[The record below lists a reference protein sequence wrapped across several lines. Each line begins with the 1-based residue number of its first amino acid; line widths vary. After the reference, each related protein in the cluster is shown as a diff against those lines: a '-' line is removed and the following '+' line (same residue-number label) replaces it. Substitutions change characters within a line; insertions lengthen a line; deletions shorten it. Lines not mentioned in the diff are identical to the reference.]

1 MSIIQQCA
9 IIKRSSGTKQMLQPS
24 LQRCRVFLCTFESPY
39 FVCVYTFFLYVH
51 VVACCCST
59 VRVLRAY
66 NHHCSCKLR
75 LWWPGECS
83 CFGVDRTEIF
93 MACAILCFIW
103 AHLRLFRSVNLES
116 RKKHKHKHTHNDQ
129 QQTVTETTQSWGKN
143 RPKFVIKIMEQLF
156 SAHLSLRFFMIYFW
170 TDNK

>member
-1 MSIIQQCA
+1 M
-9 IIKRSSGTKQMLQPS
+9 RSLSGQVEPN
-24 LQRCRVFLCTFESPY
+24 RCCNRVFRGVVCFSAHLSLRLLC
-39 FVCVYTFFLYVH
+39 VCILFFLYVH

-116 RKKHKHKHTHNDQ
+116 RKKHKHKHTHNDR